1 MIKLTYKKIEQ
12 KDEDQLRKL
21 IADVLSETPDEFFI
35 PYEQWELNS
44 LFDESYAPLY
54 GAYDGDILAGSA
66 QLYVQQEMLQEY
78 KEELGLADK
87 KVCELGGNLVSK
99 DYRGRGIQ
107 YKLMKMQC
115 GLARELG
122 FDYIMTMAHPENTA
136 SLKNIQK
143 LGLTF
148 VKQTRL
154 SNGFLRDLYCSERL
168 DQKLKT

>member
-1 MIKLTYKKIEQ
+1 MTRLDMVELIYKKIDR
-12 KDEDQLRKL
+12 KDENQLRKL
-21 IADVLSETPDEFFI
+21 IADVLAETPAEFFI
-35 PYEQWELNS
+35 PYEEWELNS

-66 QLYVQQEMLQEY
+66 QLYVQQKMLQEY

-107 YKLMKMQC
+107 YRLMELQYD
-115 GLARELG
+115 LAKKLG

-143 LGLTF
+143 LGLKF

-154 SNGFLRDLYCSERL
+154 SNGFLRDIYCSEKL
-168 DQKLKT
+168 D